1 MTTRTTESNS
11 LTRELALLVIG
22 QIFLHAC
29 MMGLRMAAPLWALR
43 NGYSETAVGVLLSLF
58 ALGAVLLAL
67 PAGRY
72 TDLHGVMRP
81 VGWSVLVA
89 VIGTGLAAAFPV
101 FPVLCLTALL
111 VGGASATAVI
121 ALQRRVGRAVD
132 TPASRRRAFSWLS
145 IGSSFSGFLGPFAA
159 GLMIDYAGFRVA
171 FLLLA
176 LLPLGCWMLVRRV
189 AELPPPERAS
199 LDDRPAGA
207 WDLLRDATILR
218 LMMVNLVLSV
228 AWDLHAFLVP
238 LIGHERGLSASMIGL
253 ILGSF
258 AIAAVVVR
266 LLLPMVAARTEEWVM
281 IVASMVI
288 SVLAYG
294 LYPLTLGPITMVL
307 CSVVLGGGLGMVQPM
322 VLSMLHHVTPEHRHG
337 EVLGLRMMLTNVSSA
352 VLPLA
357 FAAVASLMG
366 AKGLFWLV
374 SAISAGGA
382 ASARRLK
389 GGKGF

>member
-1 MTTRTTESNS
+1 MTTRTTENNS

-81 VGWSVLVA
+81 VRWSVLVA
-89 VIGTGLAAAFPV
+89 VVGTGLAAAFPV
-101 FPVLCLTALL
+101 FPVLCLTSLL
-111 VGGASATAVI
+111 VGGASAAAVI

-159 GLMIDYAGFRVA
+159 GLMIDHAGFRVA
-171 FLLLA
+171 FLGLA
-176 LLPLGCWMLVRRV
+176 LLPLGCWMLVRQV

-199 LDDRPAGA
+199 LDKPAGA

-218 LMMVNLVLSV
+218 LMMANLVLSV

-238 LIGHERGLSASMIGL
+238 LIGHERGLSAAMIGL

-266 LLLPMVAARTEEWVM
+266 LLLPMVAAQVEEWVM

-288 SVLAYG
+288 AVLAYG

-322 VLSMLHHVTPEHRHG
+322 VLSMLHHVTPEQRHG
-337 EVLGLRMMLTNVSSA
+337 EVLGMRMMLTNVSSA

-357 FAAVASLMG
+357 FAAVASLLG
-366 AKGLFWLV
+366 VKGLFWLV

-389 GGKGF
+389 GDKGG

>member
-1 MTTRTTESNS
+1 MTTRTTENNS

-81 VGWSVLVA
+81 VRWSVLVA
-89 VIGTGLAAAFPV
+89 VIGTCLAVAFPV
-101 FPVLCLTALL
+101 FPVLCLTSLL
-111 VGGASATAVI
+111 VGGASAAAVI

-171 FLLLA
+171 FLGLA

-199 LDDRPAGA
+199 LDKPAGA

-218 LMMVNLVLSV
+218 LMMANLVLSV

-238 LIGHERGLSASMIGL
+238 LIGHERGLSASMIGFT
-253 ILGSF
+253 LGSF

-266 LLLPMVAARTEEWVM
+266 LLLPMVAAQVDEWVM
-281 IVASMVI
+281 IVASMLI
-288 SVLAYG
+288 AVLAYG

-337 EVLGLRMMLTNVSSA
+337 EVLGMRMMLTNVSSA
-352 VLPLA
+352 ALPLA
-357 FAAVASLMG
+357 FAAVASLIG
-366 AKGLFWLV
+366 VKGLFWLV
-374 SAISAGGA
+374 SAISASGA

-389 GGKGF
+389 DGKGV